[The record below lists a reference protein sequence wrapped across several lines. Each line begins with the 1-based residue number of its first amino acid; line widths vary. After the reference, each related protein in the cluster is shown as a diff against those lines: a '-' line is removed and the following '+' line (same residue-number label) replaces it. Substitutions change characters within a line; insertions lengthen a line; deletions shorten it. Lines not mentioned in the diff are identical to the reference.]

1 MNVMG
6 NIAVVQKR
14 LNALVMRIVRALIL
28 IAATDGD

>member
-28 IAATDGD
+28 IAAADGD